1 MVNNGYLQMFSKVK
15 VLIFVR
21 LLKQV
26 AKLST
31 NTIDD
36 RLVAAVEL
44 ALDGKDYG
52 LQRKPTGPRSN
63 KRTGNGKAKK
73 A

>member
-1 MVNNGYLQMFSKVK
+1 MVPTMFNKMTAMVVVQGLK
-15 VLIFVR
+15 VL
-21 LLKQV
+21 
-26 AKLST
+26 AKLTT

-36 RLVAAVEL
+36 KLVAAVEL
-44 ALDGKDYG
+44 ALTGKDYG
-52 LQRKPTGPRSN
+52 LQRKPTGPRAN